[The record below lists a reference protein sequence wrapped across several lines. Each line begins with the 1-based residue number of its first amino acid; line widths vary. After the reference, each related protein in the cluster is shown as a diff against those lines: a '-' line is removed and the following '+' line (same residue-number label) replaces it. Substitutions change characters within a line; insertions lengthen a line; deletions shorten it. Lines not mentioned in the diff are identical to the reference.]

1 MINYE
6 KELINRVEEY
16 SNIPDGIRID
26 NPDHRIPVGIF
37 YITNRVIKHFVESR
51 KRQGADLKLLVS
63 HIFDTAEHPDYV
75 IENPQHTGEILIAKM
90 IQGEGKAVALP
101 IDIDGRIKSVFF
113 QKECDFDE
121 LKNQMIAFGGAAY
134 PSSFLLPESSS
145 LAASL
150 PALQKRSLDSLT
162 RESLA
167 KEKAK
172 VKKKM

>member
-1 MINYE
+1 MKNHQKEIAE
-6 KELINRVEEY
+6 KVEEY
-16 SNIPDGIRID
+16 SKLPDGIKID

-51 KRQGADLKLLVS
+51 KRQRADLGLLVK

-75 IENPQHTGEILIAKM
+75 IENPQHRGETLIAKM
-90 IQGEGKAVALP
+90 IRGEGKAVALP
-101 IDIDGRIKSVFF
+101 IDKDGRIKSVFF
-113 QKECDFDE
+113 QKEYDFNK

-134 PSSFLLPESSS
+134 PSSFLSPESDS

-162 RESLA
+162 ERSIA
-167 KEKAK
+167 NKKVV
-172 VKKKM
+172 VKKKL

>member
-16 SNIPDGIRID
+16 SKLPDGIKIA

-51 KRQGADLKLLVS
+51 KRQGADLKILVS
-63 HIFDTAEHPDYV
+63 HIFDAADNPDYV
-75 IENPQHTGEILIAKM
+75 IENPQHPGELLIAKM
-90 IQGEGKAVALP
+90 ILGKGKAVALP
-101 IDIDGRIKSVFF
+101 IDKDGRIKSVFY
-113 QKECDFDE
+113 QKEYDFED
-121 LKNQMIAFGGAAY
+121 LKNQMNAFGGAAY